1 MTAALKGVVWSD
13 VGAAIVDGICSIKW
27 TDLLLSFGD
36 LFEEL
41 SYSLAELLI
50 GILDE
55 VFGTH
60 LIDKWNEF
68 EAESR
73 ARSKESKE
81 AFLAPDYTPSDDLQE
96 NLETLAEMVNN
107 ADATT
112 KELNTMVR
120 AIVKGGGTAEQIEE
134 ALSKIENQD
143 AVKRFSE
150 LYIEPMKN
158 GLLVSQ
164 EATEK
169 PVCHRC
175 CLRLKEVATARF
187 RDCLFLFTSIL
198 YCRHDIISRWN
209 VAQKYCRHVMQY
221 CVLTAVYFL

>member
-27 TDLLLSFGD
+27 KDLLLSFGD

-60 LIDKWNEF
+60 LIDKWQEF

-81 AFLAPDYTPSDDLQE
+81 AFMTPDYTPSDDLQE

-112 KELNTMVR
+112 KELNKMIQ
-120 AIVKGGGTAEQIEE
+120 AINEWLI
-134 ALSKIENQD
+134 LHSKQ
-143 AVKRFSE
+143 
-150 LYIEPMKN
+150 N
-158 GLLVSQ
+158 GLLRNQ

-169 PVCHRC
+169 PVWLVRGLFCQTFNQNRKGVAGILRRHKKQGDFSP
-175 CLRLKEVATARF
+175 CLLKRPTCF
-187 RDCLFLFTSIL
+187 QCFIL
-198 YCRHDIISRWN
+198 
-209 VAQKYCRHVMQY
+209 
-221 CVLTAVYFL
+221 